1 VEVRNRVFAG
11 WGLARHW
18 LLTGF
23 PARILPS
30 HLTPS
35 QGMAKIIDGT
45 RIAKELREKIAQGA
59 RELTEQGG
67 PQPGLATVLV
77 GDDPASQAY
86 VAMKHKACH
95 EVGFRSV
102 DRRLPATATQTE
114 VEEVVEQ
121 LALDPQVHG
130 ILVQLPLPGH
140 LNAEAVL
147 SKVPISKDVDG
158 FHPINAGLLARR
170 GCVPHFVPCT
180 PWGCIHLLEA
190 SGIPIAGQRA
200 VVLGRSNLV
209 GLPMALLLQERD
221 ATITLVHSRTRDSAA
236 LMKEADILV
245 AAIGIPEMVKGSMI
259 KPGAAVIDVGI
270 NKKDDPQAPRGYRLV
285 GDVEFESA
293 KEVAGWI
300 TPVPGGVGPMTI
312 AVLLENTLK
321 AARAL
326 GAAQPSLS
334 GS

>member
-1 VEVRNRVFAG
+1 
-11 WGLARHW
+11 
-18 LLTGF
+18 
-23 PARILPS
+23 
-30 HLTPS
+30 
-35 QGMAKIIDGT
+35 MAKIIDGT
-45 RIAKELREKIAQGA
+45 RLAKELREEIARGA
-59 RELTEQGG
+59 RELTERCGQR
-67 PQPGLATVLV
+67 PGLATLLV

-95 EVGFRSV
+95 EAGFHSL
-102 DRRLPATATQTE
+102 DIRLPATATQGE
-114 VEEVVEQ
+114 VEGEVKK
-121 LALDPQVHG
+121 LADDPTVHG
-130 ILVQLPLPGH
+130 ILVQLPLPRH
-140 LNAEAVL
+140 LDTEAVL
-147 SKVPISKDVDG
+147 SKVPITKDVDG

-170 GCVPHFVPCT
+170 GCAPHFVPCT
-180 PWGCIHLLEA
+180 PWGCIHLLES

-200 VVLGRSNLV
+200 VILGRSNLV

-236 LMKEADILV
+236 IMREADILV

-270 NKKDDPQAPRGYRLV
+270 NKKDDPGAPRGYRLV

-321 AARAL
+321 AARAIT
-326 GAAQPSLS
+326 ASASLVS
-334 GS
+334 